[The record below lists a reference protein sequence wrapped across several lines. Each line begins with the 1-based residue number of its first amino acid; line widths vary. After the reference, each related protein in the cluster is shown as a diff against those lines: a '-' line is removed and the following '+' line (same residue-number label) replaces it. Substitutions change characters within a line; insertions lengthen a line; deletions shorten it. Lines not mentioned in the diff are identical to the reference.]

1 MDELE
6 KSPCCVHTG
15 EIMVDLIMWAI
26 ILFHNID
33 YTVERGLS
41 AGLLVLYGDD
51 CSDAPDSPGS
61 TVYYIHTY
69 TCNKDKLY

>member
-1 MDELE
+1 MDEEPML
-6 KSPCCVHTG
+6 CTYRR
-15 EIMVDLIMWAI
+15 IMVDLIMWAI

-61 TVYYIHTY
+61 TVYYIYTY